1 MNRGLWLK
9 IWREYRLVFSL
20 LLIGIF
26 VFELIVSAVLPSFF
40 EESAAQM
47 LSHPFIRNILTA
59 LLGSEIGDKL
69 SPQALLTAAWVHPV
83 LLSLLWAH
91 LIVFC
96 TRMPVAEIDR
106 GTADLWF
113 ALPVTRMTHYLTES
127 FGCLLTGLLL
137 LLAALAG
144 HLLGSGDQHAPLP
157 SLLLVVTNLYALYIA
172 TAGFAYLCSTLTSRR
187 SRAIGLIFAAVL
199 FSFFL
204 SFLVPFWPPAKHVAF
219 LGLLHYYRPLQVI
232 AHHQAPT
239 ADILILLGLALL
251 FWLLGARA
259 LRHRDLATL

>member
-9 IWREYRLVFSL
+9 IWREYRLVFTL
-20 LLIGIF
+20 LLCG
-26 VFELIVSAVLPSFF
+26 VFAFEIIVSAVLPSFF

-59 LLGSEIGDKL
+59 LLGSEVGDQL

-91 LIVFC
+91 LILFC

-113 ALPVTRMTHYLTES
+113 ALPVTRLSHYLTES
-127 FGCLLTGLLL
+127 FACLLTGLCL

-144 HLLGSGDQHAPLP
+144 HVLGAGDQRAPL
-157 SLLLVVTNLYALYIA
+157 SQLMMVVANLYALYIA
-172 TAGFAYLCSTLTSRR
+172 TAGYAYLCSALTSRR
-187 SRAIGLIFAAVL
+187 SRAIGLIFSAIL

-219 LGLLHYYRPLQVI
+219 LGILDYYRPMQVI
-232 AHHQAPT
+232 AHGRAPT
-239 ADILILLGLALL
+239 IDILILLGIGLA
-251 FWLLGARA
+251 FWLLGARTFQ
-259 LRHRDLATL
+259 RRDLATT